1 MKEAVSSGLYDNFT
15 FGDAAKRF
23 SLLEGV
29 GAEHLAGMYGT
40 AGEPAPASEVT
51 QAWDSAFINE
61 YGSLPHVPYIKE
73 TYDAVVAIALAAQA
87 AGTVEGTPIRD
98 HLRAI
103 GSPSGHVIQATPD
116 DIANA
121 LELLSNGEEIN
132 YEGAAVSADWDAN
145 GDLSRGY
152 IGVWRFTADADIE
165 DIETVLFQY

>member
-1 MKEAVSSGLYDNFT
+1 
-15 FGDAAKRF
+15 
-23 SLLEGV
+23 
-29 GAEHLAGMYGT
+29 MYGT

-87 AGTVEGTPIRD
+87 AGTVEGAPIRD
-98 HLRAI
+98 RLRAI

-121 LELLSNGEEIN
+121 LRITNQWGRNKLRRCRRL
-132 YEGAAVSADWDAN
+132 
-145 GDLSRGY
+145 R
-152 IGVWRFTADADIE
+152 
-165 DIETVLFQY
+165 